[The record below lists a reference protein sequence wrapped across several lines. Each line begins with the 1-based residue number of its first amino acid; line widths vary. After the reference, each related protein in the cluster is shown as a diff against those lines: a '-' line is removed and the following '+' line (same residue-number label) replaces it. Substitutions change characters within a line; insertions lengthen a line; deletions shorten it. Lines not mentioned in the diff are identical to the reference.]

1 MGDSDDKIPPR
12 IEVSHF
18 AGSKVST
25 ISEES
30 LINGNEELPGGVSN
44 PVFKVEEPS
53 EVTTPE
59 PEHFTFDTESIQRF
73 KSQPRRGTYAGGINP
88 AHRLIFTERRSSEN
102 VGPLKND
109 FIIPDIHTNHG
120 IQFTSDDLGQKQSN
134 NWDSFPSDGQL
145 PAPPTP
151 GLLSINGYDRH
162 VHPPPSPGLLS
173 INSVW
178 SELGK
183 ISSRRSSYTESNESS
198 FRSGSLSN
206 LSSSLSEHLH
216 NLVRAF
222 SSRTER
228 VKASTVVPPSPS
240 DSPEYDANSDA
251 LSAITNFEEPPQRT
265 HRIDSF
271 IPGHKPT
278 PTGEPEEEHHLF
290 RCCRSTR
297 FTCKI
302 PKVFEAQSKIYMG
315 WLFFVTLTF
324 MYNAYAIPLRASF
337 QTRYMNDKNKLY
349 WLLADY
355 TADVIYLLDVLVFK
369 PRLTY
374 LVSGLNETDVKKTRK
389 HYMKKSIFKFDVLS
403 LMPLDIFY
411 FVTGIHGTSAL
422 LRLPRLMK
430 IQTFWEFYQR
440 CDQAVRSAHILRIL
454 KTMTYML
461 FLIHIE
467 TCGYY
472 SVSLYEG
479 FDKNLWVYNG
489 QGNAYIRCFYL
500 ATKTATS
507 IGKINK
513 PQNEL
518 EYVFMTVYWLS
529 GVFVFALLVGQ
540 IRDIVESAQRVKTM
554 YDKRMETALR
564 YVKNLNLPKEMRE
577 KVRVWFLYN
586 WQQQKVLDCDKS
598 LLYNLVLKLKPM
610 LYLPGEYVCRK
621 GEVGKEM
628 YIVSQGIVEVV
639 GGLDNS
645 IVFATLKNGSV
656 FGEISLLSVGTEG
669 NRRTADVRVKGF
681 TNLFML
687 SKADFESAMSE
698 FPAAHTML
706 KKRARK
712 LLRQNAKMTK
722 KESESS
728 LCGSKVDVEEIFHPP
743 KERKKTPKLLQ
754 TVMQVMNPASQVIKK
769 LGSSSDDIQGHQGEI
784 TNSDHVNSN
793 EIIKSDGNSSS
804 ENNHIQNVDVKLNS
818 DDNQMIEV
826 KKDSLQEDRVSKKE
840 ESRSLTAQ
848 EVEDF
853 YDEIL
858 RATEGNPKTFD
869 EAVMGTKN
877 PLNRDGTA
885 HTDDSVDSGV
895 HVAKAASPTSSI
907 KTISKKASKE
917 SFFTV
922 STEDTDHQKGKVGLL
937 AEFFEDDIH
946 NDLTNNENETKYEME
961 TSNSVAE
968 KQIHNEAHKIVVKP
982 VMNESVKKQGSE
994 IMNRKPW
1001 NSPVKKIT
1009 NHANNSS
1016 NVSNIKPTKDSKQKG
1031 SDTTKKVEKSDK
1043 QTGLLIKPGSK
1054 RPTIMGMKSSR
1065 KITPEIRID
1074 SDHLTKP
1081 HVKKK
1086 TDNKSPSNNVILTN
1100 SSKLSQKPLY
1110 DPTKNSQ
1117 KKDSGLRM
1125 KCDEKK
1131 SDSVADTDSQL
1142 EKNIFEIL
1150 DSDEKSDG
1158 DKPERNETESSNKK
1172 QSYEKENNN
1181 HEWKKQNDIEQ
1192 KTYLNQ
1198 NYEHRISKIETS
1210 ISSLSSEIEKADAL
1224 LRDLCSDDDDDL
1236 IQYAQKEEL
1245 SQSKGNTHTKPLSQG
1260 KIDVVEAKQPDTVAF
1275 TIPAKNQI
1283 TCSVEVH
1290 REKSLTPLDIRGDII
1305 TPISLTE
1312 WIENANESLRK
1323 RKESST
1329 SSIFHETGV

>member
-1 MGDSDDKIPPR
+1 MIWSFTSTWWGARQPQKEEMAWRNPTDRDEAISLQEFDIDDSRCPLLYQ
-12 IEVSHF
+12 
-18 AGSKVST
+18 A
-25 ISEES
+25 
-30 LINGNEELPGGVSN
+30 
-44 PVFKVEEPS
+44 
-53 EVTTPE
+53 
-59 PEHFTFDTESIQRF
+59 
-73 KSQPRRGTYAGGINP
+73 
-88 AHRLIFTERRSSEN
+88 SSEN
-102 VGPLKND
+102 N
-109 FIIPDIHTNHG
+109 IHTNHG

-134 NWDSFPSDGQL
+134 DWDSFPSEGRL

-162 VHPPPSPGLLS
+162 GHPPPSPGLLS

-228 VKASTVVPPSPS
+228 VKASTVIPPSPS
-240 DSPEYDANSDA
+240 DTPEYDANSDA

-297 FTCKI
+297 FTCKL

-315 WLFFVTLTF
+315 WLFLVTCTF
-324 MYNAYAIPLRASF
+324 MYNAYSIPLRASF
-337 QTRYMNDKNKLY
+337 QTRYMDDKNKLY

-355 TADVIYLLDVLVFK
+355 TADVIYLLDILVFK

-389 HYMKKSIFKFDVLS
+389 HYMKKSIFKFDCLS

-411 FVTGIHGTSAL
+411 LVTGIHGTSAL

-454 KTMTYML
+454 KTMTYMV

-479 FDKNLWVYNG
+479 FDKNDWVYNG
-489 QGNAYIRCFYL
+489 EGNAYIRCFYL

-586 WQQQKVLDCDKS
+586 WQQQKVLDEKALMDTLPTKLRTDLAIHVHFNTLSKVKLFQDCDKS
-598 LLYNLVLKLKPM
+598 LLFNLVLKFKPM

-645 IVFATLKNGSV
+645 MVFATLKNGSV

-728 LCGSKVDVEEIFHPP
+728 LCGSKVDVEEIIHQP

-754 TVMQVMNPASQVIKK
+754 TVMQVMNPAAQVIKK
-769 LGSSSDDIQGHQGEI
+769 LGSSSEEIQGQQGEI
-784 TNSDHVNSN
+784 TYSEHVNSN
-793 EIIKSDGNSSS
+793 EITKSDDNSYSD
-804 ENNHIQNVDVKLNS
+804 NNNIQNVDVNINS
-818 DDNQMIEV
+818 DDNQIIEV
-826 KKDSLQEDRVSKKE
+826 KKNSLQEDSVSKKE
-840 ESRSLTAQ
+840 ESKSLTAQ

-869 EAVMGTKN
+869 EAVLGNKN

-895 HVAKAASPTSSI
+895 HVTKAASPTSSD

-922 STEDTDHQKGKVGLL
+922 STEDTDNQKGKVGLL

-946 NDLTNNENETKYEME
+946 NDLTNNGNETKYEMD
-961 TSNSVAE
+961 NCAAE
-968 KQIHNEAHKIVVKP
+968 KQIHKEAHKIVVKP
-982 VMNESVKKQGSE
+982 VKNESVKKQGSVV
-994 IMNRKPW
+994 MNRKPW

-1009 NHANNSS
+1009 FADTAS
-1016 NVSNIKPTKDSKQKG
+1016 NVLNLKTTKDSKHN
-1031 SDTTKKVEKSDK
+1031 SPKKVEKSDK

-1054 RPTIMGMKSSR
+1054 KPTLMGMKSGR
-1065 KITPEIRID
+1065 KINPEIRID
-1074 SDHLTKP
+1074 SDHITKP

-1086 TDNKSPSNNVILTN
+1086 TEKKSPSKKSPSKSITLKN
-1100 SSKLSQKPLY
+1100 SSILSHKPLT
-1110 DPTKNSQ
+1110 DATKNTEE
-1117 KKDSGLRM
+1117 KDSGFGT
-1125 KCDEKK
+1125 KCDDTSEKR
-1131 SDSVADTDSQL
+1131 SDSIADTDSQL
-1142 EKNIFEIL
+1142 EKNIFDIL

-1158 DKPERNETESSNKK
+1158 DKYERTESRNKK
-1172 QSYEKENNN
+1172 QSFEKENNN
-1181 HEWKKQNDIEQ
+1181 HEWKKQNEIEQ

-1198 NYEHRISKIETS
+1198 NYKHRISKIETS
-1210 ISSLSSEIEKADAL
+1210 ISSLSSEIERADAL

-1236 IQYAQKEEL
+1236 IQYEPKDEL
-1245 SQSKGNTHTKPLSQG
+1245 SQSQGNTKPQG
-1260 KIDVVEAKQPDTVAF
+1260 KINVVEAKEPDTVAF

>member
-1 MGDSDDKIPPR
+1 MGDSEDIIPPR

-18 AGSKVST
+18 AVSKVST

-30 LINGNEELPGGVSN
+30 LIGGNEELPGGVSN

-73 KSQPRRGTYAGGINP
+73 KTQPRRGTYAGGINP
-88 AHRLIFTERRSSEN
+88 AHRLLITERRSSEN
-102 VGPLKND
+102 VGPLQND
-109 FIIPDIHTNHG
+109 YIIPNIHTNHG

-134 NWDSFPSDGQL
+134 DWDSFPSEGRL

-162 VHPPPSPGLLS
+162 GHPPPSPGLLS

-228 VKASTVVPPSPS
+228 VKASTVIPPSPS
-240 DSPEYDANSDA
+240 DTPEYDANSDA
-251 LSAITNFEEPPQRT
+251 LSAISNFEEPPQRT

-297 FTCKI
+297 FTCKL

-315 WLFFVTLTF
+315 WLFLVTCTF
-324 MYNAYAIPLRASF
+324 MYNAYSIPLRASF
-337 QTRYMNDKNKLY
+337 QTRYMDDKNKLY

-355 TADVIYLLDVLVFK
+355 TADVIYLLDILVFK

-374 LVSGLNETDVKKTRK
+374 LVSGLNE
-389 HYMKKSIFKFDVLS
+389 
-403 LMPLDIFY
+403 
-411 FVTGIHGTSAL
+411 
-422 LRLPRLMK
+422 

-454 KTMTYML
+454 KTMTYMV

-479 FDKNLWVYNG
+479 FDKNDWVYNG
-489 QGNAYIRCFYL
+489 KGNAYIRCFYL

-586 WQQQKVLDCDKS
+586 WQQQKVLDEKALMDTLPTKLRTDLAIHVHFNTLSKVKLFQDCDKS
-598 LLYNLVLKLKPM
+598 LLFNLVLKLKPM

-628 YIVSQGIVEVV
+628 YIVSQGLVEVV

-645 IVFATLKNGSV
+645 MVFATLKNGSV

-728 LCGSKVDVEEIFHPP
+728 LCGSKVDVEEIIHQP

-754 TVMQVMNPASQVIKK
+754 TVMQVMNPAAQVIKK
-769 LGSSSDDIQGHQGEI
+769 LGSSSEEIQGPQGEI
-784 TNSDHVNSN
+784 TNSEHVNSN
-793 EIIKSDGNSSS
+793 EITKSDDNSYSD
-804 ENNHIQNVDVKLNS
+804 NNNILNVDVNINS
-818 DDNQMIEV
+818 DDNQMVEV
-826 KKDSLQEDRVSKKE
+826 KKNSLQEDSVSKKE
-840 ESRSLTAQ
+840 ESKSLTTQ

-869 EAVMGTKN
+869 EAVLGNKN

-895 HVAKAASPTSSI
+895 HVTKAASPTSSD

-922 STEDTDHQKGKVGLL
+922 STEDTDNQKGKVGLL

-946 NDLTNNENETKYEME
+946 NDLTNNGNETKYEMD
-961 TSNSVAE
+961 NCAAE
-968 KQIHNEAHKIVVKP
+968 KQIHKEAHKIVVKP
-982 VMNESVKKQGSE
+982 VKNESVKKQGSVV
-994 IMNRKPW
+994 MNRKPW

-1009 NHANNSS
+1009 FADTAS
-1016 NVSNIKPTKDSKQKG
+1016 NVLNLKTTKDSKHN
-1031 SDTTKKVEKSDK
+1031 SPKKVEKSDK

-1054 RPTIMGMKSSR
+1054 KPTLMGMKSGR

-1074 SDHLTKP
+1074 SDHITKP

-1086 TDNKSPSNNVILTN
+1086 TEKNSPSKSITLKN
-1100 SSKLSQKPLY
+1100 SSILSHKPLN
-1110 DPTKNSQ
+1110 DATKNTEE
-1117 KKDSGLRM
+1117 KDSGFGT
-1125 KCDEKK
+1125 KCDDTSENK
-1131 SDSVADTDSQL
+1131 SDSIADTDSQL
-1142 EKNIFEIL
+1142 EKNIFDIL
-1150 DSDEKSDG
+1150 DSDEKADG
-1158 DKPERNETESSNKK
+1158 DKYERTESRNKK
-1172 QSYEKENNN
+1172 QSFEKENNN
-1181 HEWKKQNDIEQ
+1181 HEIKKQNEIEQ

-1198 NYEHRISKIETS
+1198 NYKHRISKIETS

-1236 IQYAQKEEL
+1236 IQYERKDEL
-1245 SQSKGNTHTKPLSQG
+1245 SQSQGNTKPQG
-1260 KIDVVEAKQPDTVAF
+1260 KINVVEAKEPDTVAF